1 LARQQ
6 QANAQQAFNTGAANA
21 ETGQNITGTAGR
33 NASTLYNQLYPLNTA
48 MAAGAP
54 TPGTTA
60 ENTAAQQSIGG
71 STAGAVGEGNLEAA
85 RTRNAGSF
93 QPAEDEAVRSGQRD
107 LSQTAEGVKA
117 NEVNQG
123 QSGLSSLFGSQE
135 SQQLGGLGAS
145 NAAVNSETGA
155 TNAGTTAGNS
165 GWFQNLTGV
174 LGMLAKPASDA
185 YSSYQNSH

>member
-21 ETGQNITGTAGR
+21 TTGQNISSTAGS
-33 NASTLYNQLYPLNTA
+33 NASSLYGNLFPTYTA

-117 NEVNQG
+117 NEVTQG
-123 QSGLSSLFGSQE
+123 QSGLSKLFGQQE
-135 SQQLGGLGAS
+135 TQQLGGLDAS
-145 NAAVNSETGA
+145 NSAVNSETGA

-174 LGMLAKPASDA
+174 LGALRGAGTNGSGG
-185 YSSYQNSH
+185 YTL